1 MKPSIHPS
9 VRSSPDE
16 VGAVAAEG
24 GLLEEAR
31 DEFVVL
37 HFMHV
42 LLAKGSLAREAPHGL
57 AGSVLP
63 VAVGRRRVCH
73 SPAICA
79 TIFLSTLIN
88 QRKLVEKAFLA
99 SEKWLLVRSS
109 ERRSLKP
116 IS

>member
-1 MKPSIHPS
+1 MNPRIQPR

-37 HFMHV
+37 HLVHV
-42 LLAKGSLAREAPHGL
+42 LLAEGALAREAPHGL

-63 VAVGRRRVCH
+63 VAVVPRRVCH
-73 SPAICA
+73 SPTTCVW
-79 TIFLSTLIN
+79 TFTLTD
-88 QRKLVEKAFLA
+88 QRE
-99 SEKWLLVRSS
+99 LLVRQSVS
-109 ERRSLKP
+109 RVAKVAPRAQVPSRGV
-116 IS
+116 